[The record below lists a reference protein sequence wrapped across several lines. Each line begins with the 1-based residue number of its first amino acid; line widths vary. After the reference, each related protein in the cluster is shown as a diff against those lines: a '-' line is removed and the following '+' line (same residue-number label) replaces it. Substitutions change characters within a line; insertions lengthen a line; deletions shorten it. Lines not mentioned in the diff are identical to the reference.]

1 MLRMLPAL
9 PRPWFPPQHVCAV
22 LGLLWLLAGAGA
34 ASGAQ
39 RATPPAPPAL
49 PPLSMTCPMH
59 PDVVERTAGTCPECR
74 MNLVPVRLAP
84 GFTCPVH
91 PIINETAA
99 GTCAICGRALIPVT
113 VSLTWTCRG
122 ESNSDHLEPGLC
134 ADGTPRIGARTLRPH
149 GNHNPRF
156 GGQFFMAPDNWH
168 HLEGTYPR
176 ERVFRLHVFDDYA
189 RPLPAAKLRQVRARV
204 VTREA
209 FNAATRVTT
218 ELRAFPLTLTRD
230 GALEARVDATAWP
243 AVMTAKIRFAPDA
256 PEYRFDF
263 TFQSVTAAPQPI
275 ASPKPTPATASSTRA
290 ARRTRPAGPAPAT
303 PAPASAPSNPASAA
317 GLSNGVSAPLP
328 RPDPSLVPLPIPAT
342 VPEILQQLRERDG
355 QIATLVGRG
364 DFGSV
369 WVPAFQAKDLAIALE
384 PSLDRLT
391 PTARQAAEPAV
402 RGLVRAAWLLD
413 AVGDLGNRRQV
424 EEAQAEFATR
434 VAEVLSAFVA
444 LQ

>member
-1 MLRMLPAL
+1 MLMPHTLPAP
-9 PRPWFPPQHVCAV
+9 PRPWFPALRICAG
-22 LGLLWLLAGAGA
+22 LGLLVLLTTV
-34 ASGAQ
+34 ASPAGAQ
-39 RATPPAPPAL
+39 RSSSATAPAL

-59 PDVVERTAGTCPECR
+59 PDVVERAPGTCPECR

-91 PIINETAA
+91 PVINETAP

-113 VSLTWTCRG
+113 VALTWTCRG
-122 ESNSDHLEPGLC
+122 EPQAEHLEPGLC

-176 ERVFRLHVFDDYA
+176 ERVFRLYVFDDYA
-189 RPLPAAKLRQVRARV
+189 RPLPPDKLRQIRARV
-204 VTREA
+204 VTRET

-218 ELRAFPLTLTRD
+218 EQRAFPLTVTRD
-230 GALEARVDATAWP
+230 GALEARVDATPWP
-243 AVMTAKIRFAPDA
+243 AVMTAKLRFTADT

-263 TFQSVTAAPQPI
+263 TFPSVTVAPRPVEV
-275 ASPKPTPATASSTRA
+275 PKRA
-290 ARRTRPAGPAPAT
+290 ARATRPAGPQPAPTAPTPAAPVSQAAAT
-303 PAPASAPSNPASAA
+303 PE
-317 GLSNGVSAPLP
+317 
-328 RPDPSLVPLPIPAT
+328 PSLVPLPIPAT
-342 VPEILQQLRERDG
+342 VTGILDLLRARDS
-355 QIATLVGRG
+355 QIAALVDKG

-391 PTARQAAEPAV
+391 PVGRQAAEPAIQ
-402 RGLVRAAWLLD
+402 GLVRAAWLLD

-424 EEAQAEFATR
+424 EDARAEFSAR
-434 VAEVLSAFVA
+434 IAEVVSAFA
-444 LQ
+444 GLQ